1 MTVPIVSN
9 LFTLAFWVPGTM
21 EWVVLL
27 VLGLLVF
34 GKRLPEVGRSVGR
47 SIVEF
52 KKGIKGIE
60 DDIETESKPSSL
72 PNNVPPERIENQAPA
87 GVSGDSGGAPAESL
101 PRQEE
106 TKAEEA
112 ASSDSERTES

>member
-1 MTVPIVSN
+1 MTAPIVSN

-34 GKRLPEVGRSVGR
+34 GKRLPDVGRSVGR

-60 DDIETESKPSSL
+60 DDIDSESTPSSL
-72 PNNVPPERIENQAPA
+72 PKNAPSPDRIEDQAP
-87 GVSGDSGGAPAESL
+87 GNTPREAPAESMH
-101 PRQEE
+101 RQDEN
-106 TKAEEA
+106 KAEEVG
-112 ASSDSERTES
+112 SSEGERTES

>member
-1 MTVPIVSN
+1 MTAPIVSN
-9 LFTLAFWVPGTM
+9 LFTLAFWIPGTM

-34 GKRLPEVGRSVGR
+34 GKRLPDVGRSVGR

-60 DDIETESKPSSL
+60 DDIDTESSSSSL
-72 PNNVPPERIENQAPA
+72 PNNPPSPDRIEDQVAR
-87 GVSGDSGGAPAESL
+87 DAPAESL
-101 PRQEE
+101 PRQDEN
-106 TKAEEA
+106 KAEEV